1 MQVRLDSAVGQ
12 APPQDTFVSLR
23 IGDVQRQSRFALART
38 FHFPEVVDERHGRL
52 EVFKRIGQATV
63 SFDTDG
69 DTQDVEV
76 ACNDPSCDKLRFGLA
91 VASSSP
97 KVDTRGLKKARLD
110 DAQRY
115 VLQHRLEDLL
125 SDAIRE
131 VIRQKPNNPLESLS
145 EYFLQRAATGPLEPN
160 DKSQQHPP
168 QTPAKPQPPKGRPPY
183 AMKRTGSLA
192 LPTAPMESKSCL
204 IRRDGEVENS
214 QAQVLQG
221 CAVEAE
227 EVLENEESGAT
238 HVPSDQSVGGR
249 ETCTGEHPGSY
260 TCSQDPS
267 RCLDTGGGSQLA
279 DLCAPSESH
288 NCKPDLPPHRV
299 HPGRVPTWFHQPSV
313 GSWCATHRV
322 LNSTA
327 LRGALSGDVDP
338 QSQTVNDTGSG
349 WYQFSDSNSCIDPA
363 LPIGKP
369 WYYKKVRGSNGHV
382 AGQLQ
387 HLLQD
392 LDREKE
398 QLQKEIEALTARGT
412 PA

>member
-12 APPQDTFVSLR
+12 APPLDTFVSLR

-38 FHFPEVVDERHGRL
+38 FHFPEIVDERHGRL

-76 ACNDPSCDKLRFGLA
+76 VCNDPSCDMLRFGLA
-91 VASSSP
+91 VASSSQ
-97 KVDTRGLKKARLD
+97 KVDTKGLKKARLD

-131 VIRQKPNNPLESLS
+131 VIRQKPDNPLESLS
-145 EYFLQRAATGPLEPN
+145 EYFLQRAAKGPPEPN
-160 DKSQQHPP
+160 DKSQQHSP
-168 QTPAKPQPPKGRPPY
+168 QIPAKPQPPKGRPSS
-183 AMKRTGSLA
+183 ATKKTGSLA
-192 LPTAPMESKSCL
+192 SSTAPMESKSCL
-204 IRRDGEVENS
+204 IRRDGEVEIS

-221 CAVEAE
+221 CGLEAE
-227 EVLENEESGAT
+227 EVLETEESGAT
-238 HVPSDQSVGGR
+238 HLPRDQSVGGR
-249 ETCTGEHPGSY
+249 VTTGEHPGSC
-260 TCSQDPS
+260 TCSQDPL
-267 RCLDTGGGSQLA
+267 RCLDAGGGSQLA
-279 DLCAPSESH
+279 DLCAPSESP
-288 NCKPDLPPHRV
+288 NRELPPHHE
-299 HPGRVPTWFHQPSV
+299 HPGRVQTWFHQPSV
-313 GSWCATHRV
+313 ASWRATRRV
-322 LNSTA
+322 LNSSA
-327 LRGALSGDVDP
+327 ERGALSGDVEP
-338 QSQTVNDTGSG
+338 QSQTFSDTGSG
-349 WYQFSDSNSCIDPA
+349 WYQFSDANSRVDPA
-363 LPIGKP
+363 LPVGKP
-369 WYYKKVRGSNGHV
+369 WYYQKVRGSNGHV

-398 QLQKEIEALTARGT
+398 QLQKEIEVLTARGT